1 MAFIIDTGFL
11 YAALDKRDEDHKNV
25 TELLPTL
32 PKNDLILPTLVLVE
46 LTHLLKKRLGHN
58 KMRQFISTLDN
69 SPIKFEN
76 IIQNDIR
83 RVYELLSKYSDLKL
97 DFVDASITAIAERL
111 NIRQILTVD
120 KRDFNIIRPI
130 HCEHFEIFP
139 Q

>member
-11 YAALDKRDEDHKNV
+11 YAALDKKDKNHKNV
-25 TELLPTL
+25 IKLLPIL
-32 PKNDLILPTLVLVE
+32 PKSDLILPTLVLVE
-46 LTHLLKKRLGHN
+46 ITYLLQKRLGHK

-76 IIQNDIR
+76 ITQDDIHR
-83 RVYELLSKYSDLKL
+83 IYELLNQYSNIKL

-111 NIRQILTVD
+111 NIKQILTVD
-120 KRDFNIIRPI
+120 KRDFNIICPI
-130 HCEHFEIFP
+130 HCKHFEILP